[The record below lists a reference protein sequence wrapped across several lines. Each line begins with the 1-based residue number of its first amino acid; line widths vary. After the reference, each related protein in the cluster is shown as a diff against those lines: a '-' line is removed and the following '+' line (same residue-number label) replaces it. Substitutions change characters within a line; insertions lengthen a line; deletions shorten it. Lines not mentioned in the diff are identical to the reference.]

1 MKFFLL
7 SLLIVL
13 SGAAK
18 EIKSDLHLNVT
29 YGGSLSTVIV
39 GHVLGSMGFKADI
52 HRFSNIDEMTQME
65 LVLYAKKPFDP
76 KAFTQELNA
85 HHIMVRHAELQ
96 NREWTMELDASQASW
111 NLPAITQDEGA
122 QVERTNVPVWFKVNQ
137 TVGIAV
143 EAPYNSKWYPEIAVL
158 DDKMNVLA
166 SLKESTST
174 DRMAFLLPERAMYLK
189 VSNANG
195 MKMLKEGMW
204 IESAN
209 QEQ

>member
-7 SLLIVL
+7 SLLMVL

-18 EIKSDLHLNVT
+18 EIKSDIHLDVT

-39 GHVLGSMGFKADI
+39 EHVLGSMGMKADI
-52 HRFSNIDEMTQME
+52 HRFSNTDEMTQMD

-76 KAFTQELNA
+76 KAFTEELNA
-85 HHIMVRHAELQ
+85 HRIIVRHTELK
-96 NREWTMELDASQASW
+96 NRQWTIALDASQALW

-122 QVERTNVPVWFKVNQ
+122 QVERTSVPAWFKVNQ
-137 TVGIAV
+137 TVGIGI
-143 EAPYNSKWYPEIAVL
+143 EAPYGSKWYPEIAVL
-158 DDKMNVLA
+158 DDKMKVLA
-166 SLKESTST
+166 SLKESIST
-174 DRMAFLLPERAMYLK
+174 DRMTFLLPERAMYLK

-204 IESAN
+204 IESVN